1 MLLCSTLM
9 PPPPD
14 DSPPPQSFVAL
25 RHAGFRPFLAGGVLA
40 MMADN
45 IEHVITY
52 WVIFQEFKSPALGG
66 FAVIAHWL
74 PFLLFSVPVGALAER
89 VDPRRLIQSGMVL
102 FILVSLIWGV
112 LILTDS
118 LQLWHAALLLVVHG
132 LAGVLWGPPS
142 QLLLHDIVGRDRL
155 QSAVRL
161 NATGRYLGM
170 FLGPAVGSALL
181 LALGPAHALFFNA
194 LIYLPFTLW
203 LWKAPYG
210 PRFRKEQTAP
220 APAVRSLRDVAGVV
234 RDIGHYPVVAT
245 MTLLAGGAA
254 FFVGNA
260 YQAQMPGFA
269 TDLGQGDPGIAYSM
283 LLAADAA
290 GALIAGIALE
300 TFGLLRPD
308 PRTAL
313 IIALLWGIALGSFA
327 LVPFYPLALLLL
339 LAAGFLELSFN
350 SMSQTLVQLHAPAE
364 KRGRIIGVF
373 SMASMGSRMFS
384 GFSVGILGQ
393 MIGIH
398 WSLAAS
404 AALIAL
410 LTVALLSRH
419 LRAMPMTQRTNAGR

>member
-1 MLLCSTLM
+1 MSY
-9 PPPPD
+9 
-14 DSPPPQSFVAL
+14 SFVAF
-25 RHAGFRPFLAGGVLA
+25 RHAGFKPFLAGGVLA

-45 IEHVITY
+45 IEHVVTY
-52 WVIFQEFKSPALGG
+52 WVIFQHFKSPALGG

-89 VDPRRLIQSGMVL
+89 VDPRRLIQAGMVL
-102 FILVSLIWGV
+102 FILVSLAWGV
-112 LILTDS
+112 LILTGK
-118 LQLWHAALLLVVHG
+118 LQMWHAAALLIVHG
-132 LAGVLWGPPS
+132 IAGVLWSPTS
-142 QLLLHDIVGRDRL
+142 QLLLHDIVGRDGL

-170 FLGPAVGSALL
+170 FLGPAVGSGFL
-181 LALGPAHALFFNA
+181 LAFGPAYALFVNA

-203 LWKAPYG
+203 LWKAPFG
-210 PRFRKEQTAP
+210 PRFRGEQPAP
-220 APAVRSLRDVAGVV
+220 APAVRSIGDVLGVI
-234 RDIGHYPVVAT
+234 RDIRHYPVVAT
-245 MTLLAGGAA
+245 MTMLAGGAA
-254 FFVGNA
+254 FFIGNA

-269 TDLGQGDPGIAYSM
+269 TDLGHGDPGISYSM

-290 GALIAGIALE
+290 GALTAGIALE

-313 IIALLWGIALGSFA
+313 ILATLWAIALGSFA
-327 LVPFYPLALLLL
+327 LASAYPLALLLL
-339 LAAGFLELSFN
+339 LVAGFLELSFN

-373 SMASMGSRMFS
+373 SMASLGTRMFS

-398 WSLAAS
+398 WSLALS
-404 AALIAL
+404 AGLILLLAGAL
-410 LTVALLSRH
+410 LTRS
-419 LRAMPMTQRTNAGR
+419 

>member
-1 MLLCSTLM
+1 
-9 PPPPD
+9 
-14 DSPPPQSFVAL
+14 
-25 RHAGFRPFLAGGVLA
+25 

-52 WVIFQEFKSPALGG
+52 WVIFQHFKSPALGG

-89 VDPRRLIQSGMVL
+89 VDPRRLIQGGMLL
-102 FILVSLIWGV
+102 FIVVSLVWGA

-118 LQLWHAALLLVVHG
+118 LQLWHAAALLVAHG
-132 LAGVLWGPPS
+132 VAGVLWTTPS

-170 FLGPAVGSALL
+170 FLGPAVGSAFLL
-181 LALGPAHALFFNA
+181 VFGPAYGLFCNA
-194 LIYLPFTLW
+194 LLYVPFVLW

-210 PRFRKEQTAP
+210 PRFRAQQTAP
-220 APAVRSLRDVAGVV
+220 AAAVRSIGDVVGVV
-234 RDIGHYPVVAT
+234 RDIRHYPVVAT
-245 MTLLAGGAA
+245 MTLLSGGAA
-254 FFVGNA
+254 FFIGNA

-269 TDLGQGDPGIAYSM
+269 TDLGHGDPGIAYSM

-290 GALIAGIALE
+290 GALAAGIALE
-300 TFGLLRPD
+300 TFGLLRPN

-313 IIALLWGIALGSFA
+313 ILAMLWGFALGSFA
-327 LVPFYPLALLLL
+327 LMPIYPIALLLL
-339 LAAGFLELSFN
+339 VAAGFLELSFN
-350 SMSQTLVQLHAPAE
+350 SMSQALVQLHAPAE

-373 SMASMGSRMFS
+373 SMASLGSRMFS

-393 MIGIH
+393 AVGIH
-398 WSLAAS
+398 WSLAVS
-404 AALIAL
+404 SGLIL
-410 LTVALLSRH
+410 VLVMVLLSR
-419 LRAMPMTQRTNAGR
+419 RRYDAMNTARSP

>member
-1 MLLCSTLM
+1 MSY
-9 PPPPD
+9 
-14 DSPPPQSFVAL
+14 SFVAF
-25 RHAGFRPFLAGGVLA
+25 RHAGFKPFLAGGVLA

-52 WVIFQEFKSPALGG
+52 WVIFQHFKSPALGG

-89 VDPRRLIQSGMVL
+89 VDPRRLIQAGMVL
-102 FILVSLIWGV
+102 FILVSLAWGV
-112 LILTDS
+112 LILTGK
-118 LQLWHAALLLVVHG
+118 LQMWHAAALLIVHG
-132 LAGVLWGPPS
+132 IAGVLWSPTS
-142 QLLLHDIVGRDRL
+142 QLLLHDIVGRDGL

-170 FLGPAVGSALL
+170 FLGPAVGSGFL
-181 LALGPAHALFFNA
+181 LAFGPAYALFVNA

-203 LWKAPYG
+203 LWKAPFG
-210 PRFRKEQTAP
+210 PRFRGEQPAP
-220 APAVRSLRDVAGVV
+220 APAVRSIGDVLGVI
-234 RDIGHYPVVAT
+234 RDIRHYPVVAT
-245 MTLLAGGAA
+245 MTMLAGGAA
-254 FFVGNA
+254 FFIGNA

-269 TDLGQGDPGIAYSM
+269 TDLGHGDPGISYSM

-290 GALIAGIALE
+290 GALTAGIALE

-313 IIALLWGIALGSFA
+313 ILATLWAIALGSFA
-327 LVPFYPLALLLL
+327 LASAYPLALLLL
-339 LAAGFLELSFN
+339 LVAGFLELSFN

-373 SMASMGSRMFS
+373 SMASLGTRMFS

-398 WSLAAS
+398 WSLALS
-404 AALIAL
+404 AGLILLLAGAL
-410 LTVALLSRH
+410 LTRS
-419 LRAMPMTQRTNAGR
+419 

>member
-1 MLLCSTLM
+1 MSY
-9 PPPPD
+9 
-14 DSPPPQSFVAL
+14 SFVAF
-25 RHAGFRPFLAGGVLA
+25 RHAGFKPFLAGGVLA

-52 WVIFQEFKSPALGG
+52 WVIFQHFKSPALGG

-102 FILVSLIWGV
+102 FILVSLAWGV
-112 LILTDS
+112 LILTQK
-118 LQLWHAALLLVVHG
+118 LQLWHAAVLLVVHG
-132 LAGVLWGPPS
+132 IAGVLWSPTS
-142 QLLLHDIVGRDRL
+142 QLLLHDIVGPDGL

-170 FLGPAVGSALL
+170 FLGPAVGSGFL
-181 LALGPAHALFFNA
+181 LALGPAHALFVNA
-194 LIYLPFTLW
+194 LIYLPLTLW

-210 PRFRKEQTAP
+210 PRFRSEQTAP
-220 APAVRSLRDVAGVV
+220 AAAVRSIGDVLGVI
-234 RDIGHYPVVAT
+234 RDIRHYPVVAT
-245 MTLLAGGAA
+245 MTLLSGGAA
-254 FFVGNA
+254 FFIGNA

-269 TDLGQGDPGIAYSM
+269 TDLGHGDPGISYSM

-290 GALIAGIALE
+290 GALTAGIALE

-313 IIALLWGIALGSFA
+313 ILAALWGIALGSFA
-327 LVPFYPLALLLL
+327 LVSIYPLALLLL

-373 SMASMGSRMFS
+373 SMASLGSRMFS

-393 MIGIH
+393 MVGIH
-398 WSLAAS
+398 WSLAVS
-404 AALIAL
+404 AGLILL
-410 LTVALLSRH
+410 LTGVLLSRS
-419 LRAMPMTQRTNAGR
+419 

>member
-1 MLLCSTLM
+1 MSST
-9 PPPPD
+9 PPPA
-14 DSPPPQSFVAL
+14 DSRPSPSFVAL

-102 FILVSLIWGV
+102 FILVSLVWGV

-118 LQLWHAALLLVVHG
+118 LQLWHAALLLAAHG
-132 LAGVLWGPPS
+132 IAGVLWSPPA

-170 FLGPAVGSALL
+170 FLGPAVGSAMLL
-181 LALGPAHALFFNA
+181 TLGPAYALFFNM
-194 LIYLPFTLW
+194 LIYLPLTLW

-210 PRFRKEQTAP
+210 PRFRKELQAAP
-220 APAVRSLRDVAGVV
+220 AAAVRSIRDVTAVV
-234 RDIGHYPVVAT
+234 RDLGHYPVIAT
-245 MTLLAGGAA
+245 MTMLAGGAA

-269 TDLGQGDPGIAYSM
+269 TDLGHGDPGISYSM

-290 GALIAGIALE
+290 GALAAGIALE

-313 IIALLWGIALGSFA
+313 ILALLWGIALGSFA
-327 LVPFYPLALLLL
+327 ARAFLSAR
-339 LAAGFLELSFN
+339 AGPAIGRWIPRA
-350 SMSQTLVQLHAPAE
+350 LVQLDVADAGAAACA
-364 KRGRIIGVF
+364 GRKARPHHRRVLD
-373 SMASMGSRMFS
+373 
-384 GFSVGILGQ
+384 GFAGLAHVQRILGRHPRAD
-393 MIGIH
+393 GRY
-398 WSLAAS
+398 SL
-404 AALIAL
+404 
-410 LTVALLSRH
+410 V
-419 LRAMPMTQRTNAGR
+419 AGRERGVDRGAHRSSAEPTYASP

>member
-1 MLLCSTLM
+1 VSY
-9 PPPPD
+9 
-14 DSPPPQSFVAL
+14 SFVAF
-25 RHAGFRPFLAGGVLA
+25 RHAGFKPFLAGGVLA

-52 WVIFQEFKSPALGG
+52 WVIFQHFKSPALGG

-102 FILVSLIWGV
+102 FILVSLAWGV
-112 LILTDS
+112 LILTQK
-118 LQLWHAALLLVVHG
+118 LQLWHAAVLLVVHG
-132 LAGVLWGPPS
+132 IAGVLWSPTS
-142 QLLLHDIVGRDRL
+142 QLLLHDIVGRDGL

-170 FLGPAVGSALL
+170 FLGPAVGSGFL
-181 LALGPAHALFFNA
+181 LALGPAHALFVNA
-194 LIYLPFTLW
+194 LIYLPLTLW

-210 PRFRKEQTAP
+210 PRFRSERTAP
-220 APAVRSLRDVAGVV
+220 AAAVRSISDVLGVI
-234 RDIGHYPVVAT
+234 RDIRHYPVVAT
-245 MTLLAGGAA
+245 MTMLSGGAA
-254 FFVGNA
+254 FFIGNA

-269 TDLGQGDPGIAYSM
+269 TDLGHGDPGISYSM

-290 GALIAGIALE
+290 GALTAGIALE

-313 IIALLWGIALGSFA
+313 ILAVLWGIALGSFA
-327 LVPFYPLALLLL
+327 LVSIYPLALLLL

-373 SMASMGSRMFS
+373 SMASLGSRMFS

-393 MIGIH
+393 MVGIH
-398 WSLAAS
+398 WSLAVS
-404 AALIAL
+404 AGLILL
-410 LTVALLSRH
+410 LTGVLLSRS
-419 LRAMPMTQRTNAGR
+419 

>member
-1 MLLCSTLM
+1 MSY
-9 PPPPD
+9 
-14 DSPPPQSFVAL
+14 SFVAF
-25 RHAGFRPFLAGGVLA
+25 RHAGFKPFLAGGVLA

-52 WVIFQEFKSPALGG
+52 WVIFQHFKSPALGG

-102 FILVSLIWGV
+102 FILVSLAWGV
-112 LILTDS
+112 LILTQK
-118 LQLWHAALLLVVHG
+118 LQLWHAAVLLVVHG
-132 LAGVLWGPPS
+132 IAGVLWSPTS
-142 QLLLHDIVGRDRL
+142 QLLLHDIVGPDGL

-170 FLGPAVGSALL
+170 FLGPAVGSGFL
-181 LALGPAHALFFNA
+181 LALGPAHALFVNA
-194 LIYLPFTLW
+194 LIYLPLTLW

-210 PRFRKEQTAP
+210 PRFRSERTAP
-220 APAVRSLRDVAGVV
+220 AAAVRSISDVLGVI
-234 RDIGHYPVVAT
+234 RDIRHYPVVAT
-245 MTLLAGGAA
+245 MTLLSGGAA
-254 FFVGNA
+254 FFIGNA

-269 TDLGQGDPGIAYSM
+269 TDLGHGDPGISYSM

-290 GALIAGIALE
+290 GALTAGIALE

-313 IIALLWGIALGSFA
+313 ILAALWGIALGSFA
-327 LVPFYPLALLLL
+327 LVSIYPLALLLL

-373 SMASMGSRMFS
+373 SMASLGSRMFS

-393 MIGIH
+393 MVGIH
-398 WSLAAS
+398 WSLAVS
-404 AALIAL
+404 AGLILL
-410 LTVALLSRH
+410 LTGVLLSRS
-419 LRAMPMTQRTNAGR
+419 

>member
-1 MLLCSTLM
+1 VSY
-9 PPPPD
+9 
-14 DSPPPQSFVAL
+14 SFVAF
-25 RHAGFRPFLAGGVLA
+25 RHAGFKPFLAGGVLA

-45 IEHVITY
+45 VEHVITY
-52 WVIFQEFKSPALGG
+52 WVIFQHFKSPALGG

-89 VDPRRLIQSGMVL
+89 VDPRRLIQSGMLL
-102 FILVSLIWGV
+102 FILVSLTWGA
-112 LILTDS
+112 LILTQT
-118 LQLWHAALLLVVHG
+118 LQLWHAAALLVVHG
-132 LAGVLWGPPS
+132 IAGVLWSPTS
-142 QLLLHDIVGRDRL
+142 QLLLHDIVGRDGL

-170 FLGPAVGSALL
+170 FLGPA
-181 LALGPAHALFFNA
+181 HALFVNA
-194 LIYLPFTLW
+194 LIYLPLTLW

-210 PRFRKEQTAP
+210 PRFRSERTAP
-220 APAVRSLRDVAGVV
+220 AVAVRSVGDILGVI
-234 RDIGHYPVVAT
+234 RDIRHYPIVAI
-245 MTLLAGGAA
+245 MTLLGGGAA
-254 FFVGNA
+254 FFIGNA

-269 TDLGQGDPGIAYSM
+269 TDLGHGDPGVSYSM

-290 GALIAGIALE
+290 GALTAGIALE

-313 IIALLWGIALGSFA
+313 ILAALWGIALASFA
-327 LVPFYPLALLLL
+327 LVSIYPLALVLLL
-339 LAAGFLELSFN
+339 TAGFLELSFN

-373 SMASMGSRMFS
+373 SMASLGSRMFS

-398 WSLAAS
+398 WSLAVS
-404 AALIAL
+404 AGLILLLTGAL
-410 LTVALLSRH
+410 LTRS
-419 LRAMPMTQRTNAGR
+419 

>member
-1 MLLCSTLM
+1 MSY
-9 PPPPD
+9 
-14 DSPPPQSFVAL
+14 SFVAF
-25 RHAGFRPFLAGGVLA
+25 RHAGFKPFLAGGVLA

-52 WVIFQEFKSPALGG
+52 WVIFQHFKSPALGG

-89 VDPRRLIQSGMVL
+89 VDPRRLIQSGMLL
-102 FILVSLIWGV
+102 FILVSLTWGV
-112 LILTDS
+112 LILTQR
-118 LQLWHAALLLVVHG
+118 LQLWHAAALLVVHG
-132 LAGVLWGPPS
+132 IAGVLWSPTS
-142 QLLLHDIVGRDRL
+142 QLLLHDIVGRDGL

-170 FLGPAVGSALL
+170 FLGPAVGSGFL
-181 LALGPAHALFFNA
+181 LALGPANALFVNA
-194 LIYLPFTLW
+194 LIYLPLTLW

-210 PRFRKEQTAP
+210 PRFRSERTAP
-220 APAVRSLRDVAGVV
+220 AAAVRSIGDVLGVI
-234 RDIGHYPVVAT
+234 RDIRHYPVVAAMT
-245 MTLLAGGAA
+245 MLSGGAA
-254 FFVGNA
+254 FFIGNA

-269 TDLGQGDPGIAYSM
+269 TDLGHGDPGISYSM

-290 GALIAGIALE
+290 GALTAGIALE

-313 IIALLWGIALGSFA
+313 ILAALWGIALGSFT
-327 LVPFYPLALLLL
+327 LVSMYPLALVLL

-373 SMASMGSRMFS
+373 SMASLGSRMFS
-384 GFSVGILGQ
+384 GFSVGIVGQ

-398 WSLAAS
+398 WSLAVS
-404 AALIAL
+404 AGLILLLTGAL
-410 LTVALLSRH
+410 LTRS
-419 LRAMPMTQRTNAGR
+419 

>member
-1 MLLCSTLM
+1 MSY
-9 PPPPD
+9 
-14 DSPPPQSFVAL
+14 SFVAF
-25 RHAGFRPFLAGGVLA
+25 RHTGFKPFLAGGVLA

-52 WVIFQEFKSPALGG
+52 WVIFQHFKSPALGG

-102 FILVSLIWGV
+102 FILVSLAWGV
-112 LILTDS
+112 LILTQT
-118 LQLWHAALLLVVHG
+118 LQLWHAAALLVMHG
-132 LAGVLWGPPS
+132 IAGVLWSPTS
-142 QLLLHDIVGRDRL
+142 QLLLHDIVGRDGL

-170 FLGPAVGSALL
+170 FLGPAVGSGFL
-181 LALGPAHALFFNA
+181 LALGPSYALFVNA
-194 LIYLPFTLW
+194 LIYLPLTLW

-210 PRFRKEQTAP
+210 PRFRSERAAP
-220 APAVRSLRDVAGVV
+220 AAAVRSIGDVLGVI
-234 RDIGHYPVVAT
+234 RDIRHYPVVAT
-245 MTLLAGGAA
+245 MTMLAGGAA
-254 FFVGNA
+254 FFIGNA

-269 TDLGQGDPGIAYSM
+269 TDLGHGDPGISYSM

-313 IIALLWGIALGSFA
+313 ILAALWGIALGSFA
-327 LVPFYPLALLLL
+327 LVSIYPLALLLL

-373 SMASMGSRMFS
+373 SMASLGSRMFS

-393 MIGIH
+393 MVGIH
-398 WSLAAS
+398 WSLAVS
-404 AALIAL
+404 AGLILLLTGAL
-410 LTVALLSRH
+410 LTRS
-419 LRAMPMTQRTNAGR
+419 

>member
-1 MLLCSTLM
+1 VSY
-9 PPPPD
+9 
-14 DSPPPQSFVAL
+14 SFVAF
-25 RHAGFRPFLAGGVLA
+25 RHAGFKPFLAGGVLA

-52 WVIFQEFKSPALGG
+52 WVIFQHFKSPALGG

-89 VDPRRLIQSGMVL
+89 VDPRRLIQAGMVL
-102 FILVSLIWGV
+102 FILVSLAWGV
-112 LILTDS
+112 LILTGK
-118 LQLWHAALLLVVHG
+118 LQMWHAAALLIVHG
-132 LAGVLWGPPS
+132 IAGVLWSPTS
-142 QLLLHDIVGRDRL
+142 QLLLHDIVGRDGL

-170 FLGPAVGSALL
+170 FLGPAVGSGFL
-181 LALGPAHALFFNA
+181 LAFGPAYALFVNA

-203 LWKAPYG
+203 LWKAPFG
-210 PRFRKEQTAP
+210 PRFRGEQPAP
-220 APAVRSLRDVAGVV
+220 APAVRSIGDVLGVI
-234 RDIGHYPVVAT
+234 RDIRHYPVVAT
-245 MTLLAGGAA
+245 MTMLAGGAA
-254 FFVGNA
+254 FFIGNA

-269 TDLGQGDPGIAYSM
+269 TDLGHGDPGISYSM

-290 GALIAGIALE
+290 GALTAGIALE

-313 IIALLWGIALGSFA
+313 ILATLWAIALGSFA
-327 LVPFYPLALLLL
+327 LASAYPLALLLL
-339 LAAGFLELSFN
+339 LVAGFLELSFN

-364 KRGRIIGVF
+364 KRGRIIGVL
-373 SMASMGSRMFS
+373 SMASLGTRMFS

-398 WSLAAS
+398 WSLALS
-404 AALIAL
+404 AGLILLLAGAL
-410 LTVALLSRH
+410 LTRS
-419 LRAMPMTQRTNAGR
+419 

>member
-1 MLLCSTLM
+1 VSY
-9 PPPPD
+9 
-14 DSPPPQSFVAL
+14 SFVAF
-25 RHAGFRPFLAGGVLA
+25 RHAGFKPFLAGGVLA

-52 WVIFQEFKSPALGG
+52 WVIFQHFKSPALGG

-89 VDPRRLIQSGMVL
+89 VDPRRLIQAGMVL
-102 FILVSLIWGV
+102 FILVSLAWGV
-112 LILTDS
+112 LILTGK
-118 LQLWHAALLLVVHG
+118 LQMWHAAALLIVHG
-132 LAGVLWGPPS
+132 IAGVLWSPTS
-142 QLLLHDIVGRDRL
+142 QLLLHDIVGRDGL

-170 FLGPAVGSALL
+170 FLGPAVGSGFL
-181 LALGPAHALFFNA
+181 LAFGPAYALFVNA

-203 LWKAPYG
+203 LWKAPFG
-210 PRFRKEQTAP
+210 PRFRGEQPAP
-220 APAVRSLRDVAGVV
+220 APAVRSIGDVLGVI
-234 RDIGHYPVVAT
+234 RDIRYYPVVAT
-245 MTLLAGGAA
+245 MTMLAGGAA
-254 FFVGNA
+254 FFIGNA

-269 TDLGQGDPGIAYSM
+269 TDLGHGDPGISYSM

-290 GALIAGIALE
+290 GALTAGIALE

-313 IIALLWGIALGSFA
+313 ILATLWAIALGSFA
-327 LVPFYPLALLLL
+327 LASAYPLALLLL
-339 LAAGFLELSFN
+339 LVAGFLELSFN

-373 SMASMGSRMFS
+373 SMASLGTRMFS

-398 WSLAAS
+398 WSLALS
-404 AALIAL
+404 AGLILLLAGAL
-410 LTVALLSRH
+410 LTRS
-419 LRAMPMTQRTNAGR
+419 